1 MDAIVSW
8 SRDLSGARMSSE
20 ADAFLFNLE
29 LRRLQKPDACAAL
42 FREAIA
48 RYEFDTFACG
58 ELDMRDRDR
67 CVFYL
72 IGWPDAWRRFYV
84 GSGLVHRDPLLDAL
98 ATRQDPFTWS
108 DLRAERLLPKVGR
121 SALELAAA
129 EGWTEGLVVPM
140 RQSGNRVGLVSMAGR
155 QAGLSDKAH
164 AYLCLIS
171 ICLHSHVRTLVA
183 REGFAAPP
191 AGLTEREM
199 DALRLVAKGMS
210 DAAIGRELG
219 VARDTAHEFVEKA
232 KRRLKAR
239 SRAELATVAAALGI
253 IDI

>member
-1 MDAIVSW
+1 
-8 SRDLSGARMSSE
+8 MSSE

-29 LRRLQKPDACAAL
+29 LRRLDKPSDCATL

-48 RYEFDTFACG
+48 RHDFDTFACG

-72 IGWPDAWRRFYV
+72 IDWPDSWRRFYV

-98 ATRQDPFTWS
+98 ATHQDPFTWS
-108 DLRAERLLPKVGR
+108 DLRESRLLPKVGR

-155 QAGLSDKAH
+155 KAGLSLEAR
-164 AYLCLIS
+164 AYLCLIAV
-171 ICLHSHVRTLVA
+171 CLHSHVRTLVA

-191 AGLTEREM
+191 AGLTAREIS
-199 DALRLVAKGMS
+199 ALRLVAKGLS
-210 DAAIGRELG
+210 DADIAEDLG
-219 VARDTAHEFVEKA
+219 VARNTAHEFVEKA
-232 KRRLKAR
+232 KRRLKAK
-239 SRAELATVAAALGI
+239 SRAELATIAAALGI

>member
-1 MDAIVSW
+1 MN
-8 SRDLSGARMSSE
+8 SE
-20 ADAFLFNLE
+20 SDAFRFNLE
-29 LRRLQKPDACAAL
+29 LRRLRKPAACAAL

-48 RYEFDTFACG
+48 QFDFDTFACG
-58 ELDMRDRDR
+58 ELDLRDRDR

-84 GSGLVHRDPLLDAL
+84 GSGLIHRDPLLDAL
-98 ATRQDPFTWS
+98 VTHQDPFTWS

-140 RQSGNRVGLVSMAGR
+140 LQSGNRVGLVSLAGR
-155 QAGLSDKAH
+155 GAGLSDDVR

-171 ICLHSHVRTLVA
+171 VCLHSHVRTLVP
-183 REGFAAPP
+183 REGFAVPP
-191 AGLTEREM
+191 AGLTEREIA
-199 DALRLVAKGMS
+199 ALRLVAKGMS

-232 KRRLKAR
+232 KRRLKTR
-239 SRAELATVAAALGI
+239 SRAELATVAATLGI